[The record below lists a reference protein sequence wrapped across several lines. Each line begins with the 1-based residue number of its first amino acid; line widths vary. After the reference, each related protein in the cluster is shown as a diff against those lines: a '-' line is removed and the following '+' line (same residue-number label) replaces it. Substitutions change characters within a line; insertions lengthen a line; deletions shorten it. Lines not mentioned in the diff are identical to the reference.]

1 MLMKQCLNTIK
12 YLRKPT
18 PPEIQLLNVYNPSEV
33 LKNGE
38 VLFATVV
45 TVLRTYGLFKYL
57 K

>member
-38 VLFATVV
+38 VLFPTVV
-45 TVLRTYGLFKYL
+45 TVLTTYGLFKYL